1 MLVQDT
7 LTGYLHEVPDSQT
20 YGAYLGEL
28 PDQIGEGQVVY
39 DGFGNPV
46 GLPFLAP
53 IASALAPMAAKALPG
68 VVKRLSSFRRFIPGA
83 RLIQRALP
91 GAIRRFAPVAQALQ
105 RAVPGAIRQFAPP
118 VQALQRAVPGA
129 IQQFA
134 PAAQAFQQALP
145 GVVQQFAPVA
155 QAFQQPPPGA
165 MEQPMPAPGGE
176 TEFAEAPYPTPM
188 QAFMPPRP
196 PGWIPRPSPY
206 TGLRPRPV
214 YMRCLVWRGPK
225 GLVPARAAQTP
236 PEAVAPPAT
245 AAAAAQQARLRGM
258 RRYRR
263 VGGRRR

>member
-7 LTGYLHEVPDSQT
+7 LTGYLHEVPDSQL
-20 YGAYLGEL
+20 YEPEYAEYPEPMGE
-28 PDQIGEGQVVY
+28 VVY

-68 VVKRLSSFRRFIPGA
+68 IVRGATGALRRFIPGA

-91 GAIRRFAPVAQALQ
+91 QAIRRFAPVTQALQ

-118 VQALQRAVPGA
+118 LQALQQAVPGA

-165 MEQPMPAPGGE
+165 MEQPMPASGGE
-176 TEFAEAPYPTPM
+176 TEFAEVPYPMPM
-188 QAFMPPRP
+188 AAVRLPQP

-236 PEAVAPPAT
+236 PDAGAPLAT
-245 AAAAAQQARLRGM
+245 PTAAAQQARLRGM

-263 VGGRRR
+263 AGRRR

>member
-7 LTGYLHEVPDSQT
+7 LTGYLHEVPDSQA

-28 PDQIGEGQVVY
+28 PDQMGEVAY

-46 GLPFLAP
+46 GFAFLAP
-53 IASALAPMAAKALPG
+53 LAAKFAPRVLKALPG
-68 VVKRLSSFRRFIPGA
+68 IFRGVR
-83 RLIQRALP
+83 
-91 GAIRRFAPVAQALQ
+91 GAIRRFVPVA
-105 RAVPGAIRQFAPP
+105 RAVQGALPR
-118 VQALQRAVPGA
+118 A

-176 TEFAEAPYPTPM
+176 GEFAEVPYPMPTT
-188 QAFMPPRP
+188 AFRRPPP

-206 TGLRPRPV
+206 TGLRPRRA
-214 YMRCLVWRGPK
+214 YMRCLVWRGPG
-225 GLVPARAAQTP
+225 GLVPAQAAQTP
-236 PEAVAPPAT
+236 PGALVPPAT
-245 AAAAAQQARLRGM
+245 AGARRM
-258 RRYRR
+258 RRTRR
-263 VGGRRR
+263 IGGRRR